1 MKLYI
6 QTEPEFAASLWYA
19 SLLHGLSEEA
29 RRKRYELCFLSED
42 ADPDTAFGTDRRLLI
57 VIATSIHKLHRQ
69 LAVLRAHQVDVL
81 LINITSVY
89 GAHGIHTLTMDYEEA
104 TSRSLAYLTG
114 CGKSAPALF
123 CIHSDSGS
131 DIRKANAFLAH
142 GYPES
147 HIFWNT
153 DGLSACCDAFFSR
166 IDGLDAV
173 LCANDI
179 AVLGLMRRL
188 RESGVRVPEDLF
200 LMGFGDIVST
210 AFFTAEDGN
219 CPYRV
224 TTVTV
229 DHEEIGRQAV
239 GLYAYLYK
247 TDCPIH
253 ITGRLESVLR
263 IGETTAFLPEAPR
276 NVQWA
281 VQPSPNTPVTQD
293 RHNFYEDAMVSEI
306 IRLQSLLAEADTL
319 DRQILTML
327 LSGATIGA
335 MTERLYI
342 TQGAVNYRL
351 KRIYSRLGVDSRQ
364 GALSLIREYLL

>member
-42 ADPDTAFGTDRRLLI
+42 ADPAVAFGTDKRLLI
-57 VIATSIHKLHRQ
+57 VIATSIHKLHRR

-104 TSRSLAYLTG
+104 TRRSLAYLKN
-114 CGKSAPALF
+114 CGKTAPALF
-123 CIHSDSGS
+123 CVHPDSGS
-131 DIRKANAFLAH
+131 DMRKADAFLAQ

-147 HIFWNT
+147 RIFWNT
-153 DGLSACCDAFFSR
+153 EGLSACGDTFLAH
-166 IDGLDAV
+166 IDTLDAV
-173 LCANDI
+173 LCVNDI

-210 AFFTAEDGN
+210 VLFTAEDAHS
-219 CPYRV
+219 PYRV

-229 DHEEIGRQAV
+229 DHAEIGRQAV

-247 TDCPIH
+247 TDSPIH

-263 IGETTAFLPEAPR
+263 IGATTAYVPETTGCAGRTNP
-276 NVQWA
+276 
-281 VQPSPNTPVTQD
+281 PSAD
-293 RHNFYEDAMVSEI
+293 ARAIRGRHNFYDDAMVSEI
-306 IRLQSLLAEADTL
+306 IRLQSLLAEADAI
-319 DRQILTML
+319 DRQILSML
-327 LSGATIGA
+327 LSGATIPTMA
-335 MTERLYI
+335 ERLYI

-351 KRIYSRLGVDSRQ
+351 KRIYNRLGVNSRQ
-364 GALSLIREYLL
+364 DTLSLLREYLP